1 MIQTNSLFDKINFN
15 GGNLSSDGGSILL
28 SQFLEKINLKKLLDS
43 IPFVDLRHL
52 PVYSNTNILFQQ
64 IIKCLLGYNDQSD
77 QKILINDPLLSL
89 KSLICSQATVS
100 RFYDRVSLNTTNE
113 FKKIITQLAYDFVN
127 TNIDDPI
134 LDADST
140 MVTTCGNQE
149 ASAYIHHYQENGYH
163 PLVINEY
170 HSKLLLSS
178 LLRTGSAYSSN
189 GIIEEL
195 EQIFTQ
201 LNNTGNIRF
210 RGDSA
215 FYRRD
220 LFKYLENNQ
229 VTYYIRVKNFK
240 KNIRESVMAMVINQ
254 VDWNDFDYTEPYY
267 GEYTIQINKT
277 KKRRIVYKAFHLEKG
292 GMLQLVPMVY
302 CIITNDF
309 EKSPK
314 EAMDFY
320 EARGNSENF
329 TKELKDDFNG
339 GNPSHKEF
347 VKNEMDFLISS
358 LAYNLYH
365 VFQQTILEEKDQTIR
380 MNTYRLKYQ
389 KIAVKVIQH
398 ARQVTLSFSSAYKNK
413 TQFTQYWNKVLQI

>member
-149 ASAYIHHYQENGYH
+149 ASAYIHHYQKNGYH

-240 KNIRESVMAMVINQ
+240 KNIRESVMDMVINQ
-254 VDWNDFDYTEPYY
+254 ADWNDFDYTEPYY

-277 KKRRIVYKAFHLEKG
+277 KKRRIVYKAFRLEKG

>member
-43 IPFVDLRHL
+43 ISFVDLRHL

-240 KNIRESVMAMVINQ
+240 KNIRESVMDMVINQ

-277 KKRRIVYKAFHLEKG
+277 KKRRIVYKAFHLEKD

>member
-43 IPFVDLRHL
+43 ISFVDLRHL

-100 RFYDRVSLNTTNE
+100 RYYDRVSLNTTNE

-127 TNIDDPI
+127 TNIDDSI

-149 ASAYIHHYQENGYH
+149 ASAYIHHYQKNGYH

-240 KNIRESVMAMVINQ
+240 KNIRESVMDIVINQ

-277 KKRRIVYKAFHLEKG
+277 KKRRIVYKAFRLEKG

-380 MNTYRLKYQ
+380 MNTCRLKYQ

>member
-28 SQFLEKINLKKLLDS
+28 SQFLKKINLKKLLDS

-149 ASAYIHHYQENGYH
+149 ASAYIHHYQKNGYH

-240 KNIRESVMAMVINQ
+240 KNIRESVMDMVINQ
-254 VDWNDFDYTEPYY
+254 ADWNDFDYTEPYY

-277 KKRRIVYKAFHLEKG
+277 KKRRIVYKAFRLEKG

>member
-28 SQFLEKINLKKLLDS
+28 SQFLKKINLKKLLDS

-127 TNIDDPI
+127 TNIDDSI

-163 PLVINEY
+163 PLIINEY

-240 KNIRESVMAMVINQ
+240 KNIRESVMDMVINQ
-254 VDWNDFDYTEPYY
+254 ADWNDFDYTEPYY

-277 KKRRIVYKAFHLEKG
+277 KKRRIVYKAFRLEKG

-314 EAMDFY
+314 GAMDFY

>member
-28 SQFLEKINLKKLLDS
+28 SQFLKKINLKKLLDS

-127 TNIDDPI
+127 TNIDDSI

-163 PLVINEY
+163 PLIINEY

-277 KKRRIVYKAFHLEKG
+277 KKRRIVYKAFRLEKG

-413 TQFTQYWNKVLQI
+413 TQFTQYRNKVLQI

>member
-43 IPFVDLRHL
+43 ISFVDLRHL

-100 RFYDRVSLNTTNE
+100 RYYDRVSLNTTNE

-149 ASAYIHHYQENGYH
+149 ASAYIHHYQKNGYH

-201 LNNTGNIRF
+201 LNNTGNIRL

-240 KNIRESVMAMVINQ
+240 KNIRESVMDMVINQ
-254 VDWNDFDYTEPYY
+254 ADWNDFDYTEPYY

-277 KKRRIVYKAFHLEKG
+277 KKRRIVYKAFRLEKG

>member
-28 SQFLEKINLKKLLDS
+28 SQFLKKINLKKLLDS

-100 RFYDRVSLNTTNE
+100 RYYDRVSLNTTNE

-149 ASAYIHHYQENGYH
+149 ASAYIHHYQKNGYH

-220 LFKYLENNQ
+220 LFKYLKNNQ

-240 KNIRESVMAMVINQ
+240 KNIRESVMDIVINQ